1 MATALVVDELGVLF
15 VGAEVVGTGAVLQLG
30 NRIRRPHVVFAT
42 GAPCVLAAGVEHG
55 GQHGVVAEGTG
66 VHADGF
72 FGDLKNTDAF
82 DTAGG
87 AREVL
92 GDGGCVQAN
101 RFKQL
106 RTAVRHIGGH
116 AHLGHDFRQ
125 AFANRFHIVVNGF
138 VGRQI
143 AGQLGV
149 HGGQRLHRQIRM
161 HGFSAVTGQH
171 RKVVHLTG
179 AAGFHHQT
187 GAGAQALG
195 DQMLVNGRQG
205 QDRRN
210 GHLGGADGAVA
221 DDQNI
226 VATLDVVHGFSA
238 KGSQL
243 GFHAL
248 VAPQQRVGDVQGG
261 AFELALGHALDVAQ
275 LGHVLE
281 VQHRLAH
288 LQAHGRVDLVDVEQ
302 IGLGADKRHQ
312 GHDDGLA
319 DRVDGRVGHLRKQL
333 LEVVVERFVFVR
345 QNGQGAVVAHG
356 AQGLF
361 AIGRHGGHEE
371 FEVFLAVAKSLL
383 AVQQGDTALLGCAHG
398 MLGHIV
404 QADAQVF
411 NPLFVGLAVGQAGF
425 QLFVVDH
432 AALLE
437 VDQEHLAGLQTPFAN
452 DLALGHGQ
460 HAGLGAHDHQ
470 IVVGDA
476 VA

>member
-1 MATALVVDELGVLF
+1 MVQRNGFCGVDLELEQTAQRHVATALVVDELGVLF

-42 GAPCVLAAGVEHG
+42 GAPGVFTTCVEHG
-55 GQHGVVAEGTG
+55 GQHRVVAEGTG

-72 FGDLKNTDAF
+72 FGDLKNTDAL

-116 AHLGHDFRQ
+116 AHLGHDFRE
-125 AFANRFHIVVNGF
+125 ALANRFHIVVNGF

-238 KGSQL
+238 Q
-243 GFHAL
+243 
-248 VAPQQRVGDVQGG
+248 
-261 AFELALGHALDVAQ
+261 
-275 LGHVLE
+275 
-281 VQHRLAH
+281 
-288 LQAHGRVDLVDVEQ
+288 
-302 IGLGADKRHQ
+302 
-312 GHDDGLA
+312 
-319 DRVDGRVGHLRKQL
+319 
-333 LEVVVERFVFVR
+333 
-345 QNGQGAVVAHG
+345 
-356 AQGLF
+356 
-361 AIGRHGGHEE
+361 
-371 FEVFLAVAKSLL
+371 
-383 AVQQGDTALLGCAHG
+383 
-398 MLGHIV
+398 
-404 QADAQVF
+404 
-411 NPLFVGLAVGQAGF
+411 
-425 QLFVVDH
+425 
-432 AALLE
+432 
-437 VDQEHLAGLQTPFAN
+437 
-452 DLALGHGQ
+452 
-460 HAGLGAHDHQ
+460 
-470 IVVGDA
+470 
-476 VA
+476 